1 MNLQINKDIINILC
15 WYHYIK
21 FKIKFIENLLR
32 NEKNFFETNFENKS
46 SCLKYIRPKITL
58 YIINA
63 IENISA
69 KF

>member
-1 MNLQINKDIINILC
+1 M
-15 WYHYIK
+15 
-21 FKIKFIENLLR
+21 KFIENLLR
-32 NEKNFFETNFENKS
+32 NEKKNFENNFENKS
-46 SCLKYIRPKITL
+46 SCLKYKRPKFTL